1 MFCGHN
7 KVFGRI
13 LIMNGPRWY
22 NSDQDMT
29 RIRRQ
34 IFRHIDVEKR
44 RRFVFHTAGH
54 IDANTTKKT
63 DVYIRSDAC
72 WDESIR

>member
-1 MFCGHN
+1 
-7 KVFGRI
+7 
-13 LIMNGPRWY
+13 MNGPRWY

-63 DVYIRSDAC
+63 DVYIRSDA
-72 WDESIR
+72 